1 MRAVVSVA
9 DEENCLT
16 QSHEGSIML
25 PLWFADENPYRQRRT
40 SGEKSPEKS
49 DRNNSESSSPASIL
63 IVDDSVDCRT
73 ILPQP

>member
-25 PLWFADENPYRQRRT
+25 PLWFADENPY